1 MERFQPLLKSLST
14 SVYGMLINIEYILKV
29 MIKHEGFCE
38 FGEGAVASM
47 PIQIL
52 QPPVQMIAAQ

>member
-1 MERFQPLLKSLST
+1 MERFQPLFKSLST
-14 SVYGMLINIEYILKV
+14 SVYGMLIKIEYVLKV
-29 MIKHEGFCE
+29 MIKHEGVFE
-38 FGEGAVASM
+38 FGKEAVASM